1 MGINLEQV
9 DVLRER
15 ANVSY
20 EEAKEALETCNGDI
34 VEAIIYLEN
43 NNKIKK
49 EKGKSKCCSLWEKFL
64 ALIRKGNKTK
74 FIIKKKDREIIS
86 LPVTVTVI
94 AALIAPEFVGI
105 GLLIALVTGYRIKFQ
120 GCLGENMEI
129 NNTLDKMSDFVDNTK
144 EKLTKAETA
153 NQ

>member
-1 MGINLEQV
+1 MSISLEQI
-9 DVLRER
+9 DALRER

-20 EEAKEALETCNGDI
+20 EEAKEALEKCSGDI
-34 VEAIIYLEN
+34 VEALIYLEN
-43 NNKIKK
+43 NNKIMK

-74 FIIKKKDREIIS
+74 FIIKKKDREVIS

-105 GLLIALVTGYRIKFQ
+105 GLLIALVVGYRFKFQ
-120 GCLGENMEI
+120 GSLGENMEI

-144 EKLTKAETA
+144 EKLNKTETA